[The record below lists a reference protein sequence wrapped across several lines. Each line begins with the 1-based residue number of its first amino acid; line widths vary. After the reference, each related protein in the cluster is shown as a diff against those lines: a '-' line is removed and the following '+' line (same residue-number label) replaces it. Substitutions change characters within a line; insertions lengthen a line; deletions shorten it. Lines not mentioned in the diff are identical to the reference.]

1 MYTLVRDVA
10 AEHHECLSCQQQTN
24 QGEDI
29 FAIRYYELLQT
40 ARTLIGDE
48 QLENEGIKAILGEH
62 YDAIPD
68 ELGSPYFE
76 VVGLCENCAKEEMS
90 KYIPGWKPPIEY
102 RKIRYGV
109 EFNK

>member
-29 FAIRYYELLQT
+29 FAIRYYELLQS
-40 ARTLIGDE
+40 ARGFIGDE
-48 QLENEGIKAILGEH
+48 QSESKGLEIILQNH
-62 YDAIPD
+62 YEDIPE
-68 ELGSPYFE
+68 ELGSSLFE
-76 VVGLCENCAKEEMS
+76 VVGFCKNCAVEEMS
-90 KYIPGWKPPIEY
+90 KYIPGWKPPIEHK
-102 RKIRYGV
+102 KIRYGV